1 MENLRVLSGS
11 VAVLNDIPARY
22 LHPGDSPAQ
31 SRDYLL
37 PGYFHDQYISLH
49 LPENSLTTG
58 TLFLGQPRCG
68 KTNTIFLLADQVLN
82 HMGPDDLAVFFDI
95 KGDYQ
100 RAFYEEGDLVLDSL
114 SSRYVWNIFDEL
126 LPYKNNSL
134 LLKMRVRE
142 LCSYLYEE
150 SARDAGQNRFFVDG
164 AQAVTE
170 CLFLCLLQ
178 SDTADS
184 ELNNAN
190 FLRLIGGAAPS
201 DDTTDQALDHTY
213 EEFLKVLNSDPDFY
227 SARMYLPADPDA
239 RREGYGVLSEISR
252 MVQRVFVG
260 SFALAAHPE
269 RSISA
274 ESVAHRPGPTVLF
287 LNYHPDYSRSQ
298 TYAFRF
304 FVDSLIANRCR
315 FHHGR
320 GRTYFF
326 LDELARLPKLLYL
339 EPAMTLM
346 RQANCCIV
354 AGLQTVSQLYSV
366 YGDREAQTILGAFQN
381 LFVFNCDEPS
391 QTFLQ
396 GRTRSALVQQR
407 FVRADGRIDYTAPA
421 PRRCIESW
429 DFTGLQQ
436 GECFIQLAD
445 SSQPF
450 RCRFT
455 KNCIG

>member
-252 MVQRVFVG
+252 MVWRKR
-260 SFALAAHPE
+260 E
-269 RSISA
+269 
-274 ESVAHRPGPTVLF
+274 
-287 LNYHPDYSRSQ
+287 
-298 TYAFRF
+298 
-304 FVDSLIANRCR
+304 CR
-315 FHHGR
+315 
-320 GRTYFF
+320 
-326 LDELARLPKLLYL
+326 RLL
-339 EPAMTLM
+339 
-346 RQANCCIV
+346 
-354 AGLQTVSQLYSV
+354 
-366 YGDREAQTILGAFQN
+366 
-381 LFVFNCDEPS
+381 
-391 QTFLQ
+391 
-396 GRTRSALVQQR
+396 
-407 FVRADGRIDYTAPA
+407 
-421 PRRCIESW
+421 
-429 DFTGLQQ
+429 
-436 GECFIQLAD
+436 
-445 SSQPF
+445 
-450 RCRFT
+450 
-455 KNCIG
+455 

>member
-170 CLFLCLLQ
+170 CLLLCLLQ

-190 FLRLIGGAAPS
+190 FLRLIGGAATS
-201 DDTTDQALDHTY
+201 DETTDQALDHTY

-269 RSISA
+269 PEA
-274 ESVAHRPGPTVLF
+274 EFGGLTVRGSFIEDKETAGKAILAACKEAAQGNPVEFGAYRGLTMSVQFDSFA
-287 LNYHPDYSRSQ
+287 NK
-298 TYAFRF
+298 FR
-304 FVDSLIANRCR
+304 LTL
-315 FHHGR
+315 R
-320 GRTYFF
+320 GAVSHIMEVGSDARGNI
-326 LDELARLPKLLYL
+326 ARLTNLIQ
-339 EPAMTLM
+339 TLPDRM
-346 RQANCCIV
+346 AKVQARLD
-354 AGLQTVSQLYSV
+354 ATK
-366 YGDREAQTILGAFQN
+366 
-381 LFVFNCDEPS
+381 
-391 QTFLQ
+391 
-396 GRTRSALVQQR
+396 QQ
-407 FVRADGRIDYTAPA
+407 
-421 PRRCIESW
+421 
-429 DFTGLQQ
+429 
-436 GECFIQLAD
+436 
-445 SSQPF
+445 
-450 RCRFT
+450 
-455 KNCIG
+455 